1 MFPSCCQELP
11 GARRHQNAGMQNED
25 KMKIMFDYIDS
36 NGVDPSLSAQNCP
49 RNGVNLSLSA
59 QNDVW
64 NGVDPVSAQND
75 TRDGVDLSL
84 SAQSD
89 HKNGVDHSPLA
100 ADGLPSPPDS
110 PKNGLPQPI
119 YGAPSTSNS
128 PPNGLPSTPDS
139 PVHGMDDSAQTTNDV
154 PPAPDSTMNGMNL
167 HRPDNS
173 TEHNSLTPLVHESVF
188 PSNRNKKRP
197 AHLNVTKKNK
207 KTKTEMAMLMQ
218 SHLDCILELAQKAQA
233 TFEKFT
239 TRVDPPSA
247 SIEDVMMLVREC
259 GARCGS
265 NEHFIAT
272 ELFVNEDQRK
282 MFLTMETPSERFQWL
297 RRKYVSR
304 YMSNPAMGEYMS
316 RYTSNPRMG
325 HR

>member
-1 MFPSCCQELP
+1 
-11 GARRHQNAGMQNED
+11 MQNED
-25 KMKIMFDYIDS
+25 NMKIMFDYIDN
-36 NGVDPSLSAQNCP
+36 NGVDPSLSAQNDP
-49 RNGVNLSLSA
+49 RNRVNPWLSA
-59 QNDVW
+59 QNDAR
-64 NGVDPVSAQND
+64 NGVDPLSAQND

-84 SAQSD
+84 SAQND
-89 HKNGVDHSPLA
+89 HKNGVDQSPLA
-100 ADGLPSPPDS
+100 ADGLLSPPDS
-110 PKNGLPQPI
+110 SMNGLPLPI
-119 YGAPSTSNS
+119 YGAPSTPDS
-128 PPNGLPSTPDS
+128 PLNGLPSTPDS
-139 PVHGMDDSAQTTNDV
+139 PMHGMDDSPQTTNDL

-167 HRPDNS
+167 HRPD
-173 TEHNSLTPLVHESVF
+173 NSLTPLVHESVF

-207 KTKTEMAMLMQ
+207 KTKTEMAVLMQ
-218 SHLDCILELAQKAQA
+218 SHLDRILELAQKAQA

-239 TRVDPPSA
+239 TRADPPSA
-247 SIEDVMMLVREC
+247 SIEDVMVLVREC

-297 RRKYVSR
+297 RRKYVLR

-316 RYTSNPRMG
+316 RYVSNRRMDL
-325 HR
+325 R